1 MLPAIL
7 RKPTM
12 SKTLYIKNMVCPR
25 CKSVVNTVMQKF
37 NLQVTDIQLG
47 EVEVSADENIDL
59 EKLNELLKN
68 EGFELIFD
76 REKQVIEQIK
86 AYLLEYL
93 EKIEFLNVKISDYL
107 ATKTDLNYN
116 YLSKIFSAKENI
128 TIEKFFILLKIE
140 KVKELLSYQE
150 LSLSEIS
157 YQLEYSSVQALS
169 NQFKKITGFT
179 VSEFKEQTSKNRK
192 SLDDLH

>member
-1 MLPAIL
+1 
-7 RKPTM
+7 
-12 SKTLYIKNMVCPR
+12 
-25 CKSVVNTVMQKF
+25 MQKF
-37 NLQVTDIQLG
+37 DLQVTDIQLG
-47 EVEVSADENIDL
+47 EVEVLANENINLD
-59 EKLNELLKN
+59 ELNELLKK

-93 EKIEFLNVKISDYL
+93 EKIEFLNVKLSDYL
-107 ATKTDLNYN
+107 ATKTDLNYT
-116 YLSKIFSAKENI
+116 YLSKIFSTIENT
-128 TIEKFFILLKIE
+128 TIEKYFILLKIE

-157 YQLEYSSVQALS
+157 YQLAYSSVQALS
-169 NQFKKITGFT
+169 NQFKKITGIT
-179 VSEFKEQTSKNRK
+179 VSEFKEQANKNRK

>member
-1 MLPAIL
+1 
-7 RKPTM
+7 
-12 SKTLYIKNMVCPR
+12 MVCPR
-25 CKSVVNTVMQKF
+25 CKNVVNTVMQKF
-37 NLQVTDIQLG
+37 DLQVTDIQLG
-47 EVEVSADENIDL
+47 EVEVLANENINLD
-59 EKLNELLKN
+59 ELNELLKK

-93 EKIEFLNVKISDYL
+93 EKIEFLNVKLSDYL
-107 ATKTDLNYN
+107 ATKTDLNYT
-116 YLSKIFSAKENI
+116 YLSKIFSTIENT
-128 TIEKFFILLKIE
+128 TIEKYFILLKIE

-157 YQLEYSSVQALS
+157 YQLAYSSVQALS
-169 NQFKKITGFT
+169 NQFKKITGIT
-179 VSEFKEQTSKNRK
+179 VSEFKEQANKNRK

>member
-1 MLPAIL
+1 
-7 RKPTM
+7 M